1 MEVPSETFARVSELQ
16 GLRIPRRARVPPTAR
31 GSGARETDGR
41 ARSKAVREREPP
53 ARPHAKLPKPKTA
66 SGPFHFPRS
75 REVWPP
81 SWKPR
86 PLGHYSRVGPCAGH
100 LATEGLL
107 GTPGS
112 LRLSGNRQACGAA
125 GTEQVKCS
133 PWDCARPRTDLCRP
147 RPNLHSRPPP
157 ESTHTAPRSAP
168 AARPRSSGSFLDS
181 SSTLSSEC
189 APSPTLLAPELVWP
203 VPAASSPDCY
213 RYWVP

>member
-1 MEVPSETFARVSELQ
+1 M
-16 GLRIPRRARVPPTAR
+16 AR

-112 LRLSGNRQACGAA
+112 LRPSGNRQACGAA
-125 GTEQVKCS
+125 GKEQVKCS
-133 PWDCARPRTDLCRP
+133 PWDRARPPTRPRTDLRWP

-157 ESTHTAPRSAP
+157 ESTHTAPRSAQ
-168 AARPRSSGSFLDS
+168 AARPSRVGPKLWELPGFLLDTFLRTRSESHPPRPTAGVASARGLEPRLLPLLGPLAS
-181 SSTLSSEC
+181 RASTQQPEG
-189 APSPTLLAPELVWP
+189 TL
-203 VPAASSPDCY
+203 
-213 RYWVP
+213 